1 MTTTS
6 DSPAPGT
13 RRTEGV
19 AGACPAPEQVGQS
32 GGAIVWRSVF
42 DELPDENQTVLIC
55 RAGDQDSIQ
64 LGAVYAEGAVQ
75 EWANNDG
82 EILDQPTHWAELPEV
97 PMEKGVAQ

>member
-13 RRTEGV
+13 RRTEGA
-19 AGACPAPEQVGQS
+19 AGACPAPEQGQS

-64 LGAVYAEGAVQ
+64 LSAVYAEGAVQ

>member
-13 RRTEGV
+13 RRTEGA
-19 AGACPAPEQVGQS
+19 AGACPAP
-32 GGAIVWRSVF
+32 GAIVWRSVF

-64 LGAVYAEGAVQ
+64 LSAVYAEGAVQ

-82 EILDQPTHWAELPEV
+82 EILEPTHWAELPEV